1 MLGFPGC
8 SDGKVYACNA
18 EHWVSI
24 PGSEKSPGEGNCTPL
39 QYSCLEYPVDRGRW

>member
-8 SDGKVYACNA
+8 SDGKVSACNA
-18 EHWVSI
+18 EHRVSI

-39 QYSCLEYPVDRGRW
+39 QYSCLEYPMDRGRW